1 MCVRYRASPAR
12 IRMWVVGLWGAC
24 AEREHKTT
32 VILYVR
38 ERVYTCQTPV
48 RTKKLLGR
56 VYFSLANR
64 EHRWMPSRR
73 YAWRHAC
80 RARCVCECAARERAS
95 QSKARNDTG
104 ARWKSIRSRSV
115 LPQCTACAQKAAERE
130 GDAEKNLRL
139 PRASHSRMA
148 EPYLRVATSF
158 HHSAR
163 AILWAGRSVPCTKD
177 VERR

>member
-1 MCVRYRASPAR
+1 MGPRAPRGALALRGAATSRRGAAAMRGSRLSGSGLGRSAR

-32 VILYVR
+32 VKLYVR

-104 ARWKSIRSRSV
+104 ARWIRSRSV
-115 LPQCTACAQKAAERE
+115 SPQCTACAQKQRRERE
-130 GDAEKNLRL
+130 MRKRISDCLVPVTPG
-139 PRASHSRMA
+139 
-148 EPYLRVATSF
+148 
-158 HHSAR
+158 
-163 AILWAGRSVPCTKD
+163 WRSLIFV
-177 VERR
+177 